1 MKLISHGA
9 GGGAEVLQLVEAPRP
24 EPAPGEVLI
33 QVAVAG
39 VNRPDVLQR
48 SGAYPPPPG
57 ASPHLGLE
65 VAGTI
70 AAVGAGV
77 TRWQVG
83 DRVCALTPGGG
94 YAEYAVADARHCLP
108 VPRGLSLL
116 QAAALPETYLTVW
129 ANLFDRA
136 RLQPGQSVLVH
147 GGSSGIGLTAIQ
159 LAAEFGATV
168 YTTVGN
174 EEKAQACRQAGA
186 RRAIHYRTEDFA
198 AAIAEETAGRGVD
211 VIIDMVGAP
220 YIERNIA
227 SLALE
232 GCLVQLAFLEGSRL
246 QFDAMPV
253 MLRRLTLTGST
264 LRARSA
270 EQKAAIAERLQAQVW
285 PVLEQGRCLPVI
297 HATFPLAEAA
307 QAHRLMESSR
317 HIGKIMLVA
326 RDDAANPKEPP
337 HAPR

>member
-1 MKLISHGA
+1 MKRIEHGA
-9 GGGAEVLQLVEAPRP
+9 GGNADVMQLVDDERP
-24 EPAPGEVLI
+24 VPGPGEVLI
-33 QVAVAG
+33 QVHVAG

-48 SGAYPPPPG
+48 SGNYPPPKG

-65 VAGTI
+65 VAGVI
-70 AAVGAGV
+70 AAVGGGV
-77 TRWQVG
+77 DRWKVG

-94 YAEYAVADARHCLP
+94 YAEFCLTDARHCLP
-108 VPRGLSLL
+108 IPDGLSFL

-136 RLQPGQSVLVH
+136 HLVSGQSVLVH

-159 LAAEFGATV
+159 LACEFGATV

-174 EEKAQACRQAGA
+174 ADKAKACVAAGA
-186 RRAIHYRTEDFA
+186 RRAINYRAEDFA
-198 AAIAEETAGRGVD
+198 AVIAQETQGRGVD

-220 YIERNIA
+220 YIVRNIA

-232 GCLVQLAFLEGSRL
+232 GCLVQLAFLEGSKFE
-246 QFDAMPV
+246 FDATPV

-270 EQKAAIAERLQAQVW
+270 EQKAAIVERLQAKVW
-285 PVLEQGRCLPVI
+285 PLLAQGRCLPVI
-297 HATFPLAEAA
+297 HTVFPLARASD
-307 QAHRLMESSR
+307 AHKLMESST
-317 HIGKIMLVA
+317 HIGKIMLTVT
-326 RDDAANPKEPP
+326 DGGD
-337 HAPR
+337 APR